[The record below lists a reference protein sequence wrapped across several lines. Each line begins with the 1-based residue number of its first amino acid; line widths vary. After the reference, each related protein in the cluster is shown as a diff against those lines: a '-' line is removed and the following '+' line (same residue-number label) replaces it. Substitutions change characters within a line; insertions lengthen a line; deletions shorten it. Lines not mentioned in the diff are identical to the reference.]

1 MSYGRKTMMD
11 GLRKAGSMLQ
21 SGGKKLLDLD
31 EAYAQKVG
39 ESIDARR
46 QPLAEMTRAVPIKH
60 LLAPSTA
67 SNKLELAMDMALVG
81 TAGSA
86 NLAARYAL
94 PAGGVTLAGK
104 ALYDLTTQFG
114 GVADQ
119 PQPNELT
126 L

>member
-119 PQPNELT
+119 PQPNQLT

>member
-86 NLAARYAL
+86 NIAARYAL

-119 PQPNELT
+119 PQPNQLT